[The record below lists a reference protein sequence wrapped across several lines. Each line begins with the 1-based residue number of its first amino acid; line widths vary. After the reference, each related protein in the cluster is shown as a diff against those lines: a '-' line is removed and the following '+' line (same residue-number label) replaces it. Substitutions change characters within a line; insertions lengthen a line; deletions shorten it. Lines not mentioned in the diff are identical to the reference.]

1 MEQETKESKQQEN
14 KQADTKICKHCQ
26 SEIPK
31 KAKICPNC
39 RKKQGG
45 KLKWIVIAI
54 LAIAVIG
61 SAFGGGDSEQAT
73 KTGEVAVK
81 TEGTDS
87 NTDSK
92 EETTEAA
99 SEEVDN
105 TFHVGDVVETPN
117 LKITYISAEEYQ
129 SENQYIQPKDG
140 YVYYRMEFE
149 FENIGDT
156 DQAVSSMISW
166 DCYADGYAM
175 DESYVGDDVLD
186 ATMSPG
192 KKAAGAVYYEVPAD
206 AKEITLEYE
215 TDFWSQNK
223 VVFVVK

>member
-54 LAIAVIG
+54 LAIAVIE

-117 LKITYISAEEYQ
+117 LKITYISAGEYQ

-215 TDFWSQNK
+215 TNFWSQNK